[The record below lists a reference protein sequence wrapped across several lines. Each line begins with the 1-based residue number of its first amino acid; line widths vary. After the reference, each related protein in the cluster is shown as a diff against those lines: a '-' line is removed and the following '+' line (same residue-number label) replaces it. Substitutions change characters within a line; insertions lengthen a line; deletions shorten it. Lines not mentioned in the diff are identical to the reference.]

1 MCLETYI
8 EKTWI
13 DENQTFFTWITDKIF
28 DFLKIIIICEVWQ
41 KLKRVF
47 AEKNH
52 ILIVEH
58 CNATRK

>member
-13 DENQTFFTWITDKIF
+13 DENQNFFTWITDKIF

-47 AEKNH
+47 AEKSH
-52 ILIVEH
+52 PDCRAL
-58 CNATRK
+58 